1 MCVWTITDLWRS
13 KWGNVRLTGNFL
25 QYLFWVIQTHQLTGG
40 ENRRKELQSNHT
52 TNGGAGKK
60 GNRAAIRIS
69 CSSLR
74 SWRFRIVGRGF
85 ATIQYLV

>member
-60 GNRAAIRIS
+60 ETGQLSGSVAAVS
-69 CSSLR
+69 EAGVSG
-74 SWRFRIVGRGF
+74 SWGEDLPLSN
-85 ATIQYLV
+85 T